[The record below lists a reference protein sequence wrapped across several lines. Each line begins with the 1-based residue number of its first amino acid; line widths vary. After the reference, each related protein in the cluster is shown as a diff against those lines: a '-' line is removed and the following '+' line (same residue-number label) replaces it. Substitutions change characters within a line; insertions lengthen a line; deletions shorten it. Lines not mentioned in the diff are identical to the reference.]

1 MITWLRILIL
11 VVRCFSFPNH
21 SQLSL
26 RPVIWWYF
34 PSWLWIEIMRMWN
47 FEFIT
52 LTVLNVESITIIALF
67 LVYEKLSFGNCVS
80 SLRLWIYPIIS
91 LWLLRYLLIKFT
103 LNISLWLLRYLLIKF
118 TLNWYYFLILSL
130 FVFFLRL
137 AQYDHLGVLFKLC
150 IMRFIL
156 KVFFAFCFAVW

>member
-1 MITWLRILIL
+1 MTPFTFLMITWLRILIL

-67 LVYEKLSFGNCVS
+67 LVYEKLSFRNCIS

-91 LWLLRYLLIKFT
+91 LWLIRYLLIKVT
-103 LNISLWLLRYLLIKF
+103 LK
-118 TLNWYYFLILSL
+118 WYYFLILSL

>member
-1 MITWLRILIL
+1 MTPFTFLMITWLRILIL
-11 VVRCFSFPNH
+11 VVRCFSFPDH

-47 FEFIT
+47 FEFIA

-67 LVYEKLSFGNCVS
+67 LVYEKLSFRNCVS

-91 LWLLRYLLIKFT
+91 LWLLKYFLIKVT
-103 LNISLWLLRYLLIKF
+103 LK
-118 TLNWYYFLILSL
+118 WYNFLILS
-130 FVFFLRL
+130 FFMFFLRL

-156 KVFFAFCFAVW
+156 KIFFVFCFAVW